1 LVLTFCRVIN
11 PPGVGF
17 TAEMQEM
24 KCSDFSGGWRMR
36 ISLARA
42 LFVRPTLLLLDEP
55 TNHLDLEAC
64 VWLEEELKKWV
75 HGSVS
80 MNGWLSSSSLL
91 SLLSPTSF
99 LSLPFPLSSPLSSLP
114 TLLPP
119 LSSSFLLSS
128 SPLPPLP
135 PIPPL
140 PTRYKRILMLVS
152 HSQDFLNGVC
162 TNIVHLHQNQLL
174 YYGVSGIVAYARA
187 EL

>member
-1 LVLTFCRVIN
+1 MLTFCRVIN

-75 HGSVS
+75 PWICEHE
-80 MNGWLSSSSLL
+80 WLAII
-91 SLLSPTSF
+91 F
-99 LSLPFPLSSPLSSLP
+99 
-114 TLLPP
+114 LPP
-119 LSSSFLLSS
+119 M
-128 SPLPPLP
+128 SPLPYLLPLP
-135 PIPPL
+135 PFSS
-140 PTRYKRILMLVS
+140 V
-152 HSQDFLNGVC
+152 
-162 TNIVHLHQNQLL
+162 
-174 YYGVSGIVAYARA
+174 
-187 EL
+187 